1 MKEWLFDQVYH
12 FNALSFVTII
22 IIVTV
27 MGKSNTTKLLKQQ
40 SQEIYQDMEELK
52 DEIRGNADKI
62 VEVLKK

>member
-52 DEIRGNADKI
+52 DEVRGNTDKI